1 MTIAPITIR
10 HLGLTDYATTF
21 ADMQRYTVARDAD
34 SADELWVTQHR
45 PVFTQGQAG
54 RAEHVLAPADIPI
67 VQTDRG
73 GQVTYHGPGQIVIY
87 LLLDLK
93 RLGLGV
99 KALVRGIEQSM
110 IDTLASYGIT
120 AQRRDDAPGVY
131 VAGDKIGALGLRVKR
146 GCSYHGLS
154 LNVAMDLAPF
164 ARINPCGLTDIGVV
178 QMQDLLLE
186 DGLGSAPVP
195 ADRLLRETSQ
205 ALLDAVGEVFSL
217 NVHAA
222 TMLQEPIS

>member
-1 MTIAPITIR
+1 MTAQVTIR
-10 HLGLTDYATTF
+10 HLGLTNYATVF
-21 ADMQRYTVARDAD
+21 ADMQRYTVARDAN
-34 SADELWVTQHR
+34 SADELWVTQHH

-54 RAEHVLAPADIPI
+54 RAEHVLAPAEIPI

-73 GQVTYHGPGQIVIY
+73 GQVTYHGPGQIVVY

-110 IDTLASYGIT
+110 IDTLASNQI
-120 AQRRDDAPGVY
+120 AARRRDDAPGVY

-154 LNVAMDLAPF
+154 LNVAMDLGPF
-164 ARINPCGLTDIGVV
+164 ARINPCGLTDIGVT
-178 QMQDLLLE
+178 QMQDCLLEHGAEPSRLTPDLLLQE
-186 DGLGSAPVP
+186 TTE
-195 ADRLLRETSQ
+195 RLLR
-205 ALLDAVGEVFSL
+205 ALGEVFSFDL
-217 NVHAA
+217 SEGALA
-222 TMLQEPIS
+222 RS